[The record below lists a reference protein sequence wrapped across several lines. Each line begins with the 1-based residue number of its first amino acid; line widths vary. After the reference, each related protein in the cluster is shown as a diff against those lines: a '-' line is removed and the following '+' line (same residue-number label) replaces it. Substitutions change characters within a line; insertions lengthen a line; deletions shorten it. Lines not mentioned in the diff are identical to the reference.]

1 MIALKEYFIGG
12 FGAMAGVFI
21 FMTLLSLYTL
31 ILAGGGFYL
40 LKKHNKI
47 NEDGNQTPL
56 LQQVQ
61 PLQYIGLLLIVF
73 GIAPFLQN
81 LISSILFGAGLDI
94 GQNIVE
100 SFSE

>member
-1 MIALKEYFIGG
+1 MNALKEYFIGG
-12 FGAMAGVFI
+12 FGAMGGVII

-31 ILAGGGFYL
+31 IIAGGGFYL
-40 LKKHNKI
+40 LKKHNKV
-47 NEDGNQTPL
+47 NEDGNQTTL

-73 GIAPFLQN
+73 GIAPFLN
-81 LISSILFGAGLDI
+81 LINSILFGAGLDI

>member
-1 MIALKEYFIGG
+1 MNALKEYFIAG
-12 FGAMAGVFI
+12 FGAMGGVII

-31 ILAGGGFYL
+31 IFAGGGFFL

-47 NEDGNQTPL
+47 NEDGKQTPL

-81 LISSILFGAGLDI
+81 LINSILFGAGVDI